1 MPLELAELE
10 TRPIEG
16 FVMICRDGGGA
27 GGAEDRYSAEVR
39 RLGGREKGETVFAG
53 ATRKGI

>member
-16 FVMICRDGGGA
+16 YVMICRDGGG
-27 GGAEDRYSAEVR
+27 GGAGDLYSAEVR

>member
-16 FVMICRDGGGA
+16 YVMICRDGGGGA
-27 GGAEDRYSAEVR
+27 GDRYSAEVR